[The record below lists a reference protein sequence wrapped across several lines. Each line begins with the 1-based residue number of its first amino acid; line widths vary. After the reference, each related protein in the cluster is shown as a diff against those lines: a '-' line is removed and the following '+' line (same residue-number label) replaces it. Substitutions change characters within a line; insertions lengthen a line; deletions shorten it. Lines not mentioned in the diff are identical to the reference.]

1 MFEPLHGRKL
11 MLCDVIY
18 QRPSKQSNF
27 KTDYITM
34 VYRDLITGEKNLF
47 TIKNP
52 TYVVYVLKE
61 QYRNFDADNP
71 RHSALLEQ
79 CDPHE
84 IRYNDRFRFIAE
96 QSNQMD
102 FLRTHRGSE
111 LRELYRYSYIFGA
124 DIPIEVYYRYLW
136 KRELDNDLPKRPTR
150 CFLDIEVD
158 TSEWEGADPVPKDG
172 ECPIN
177 AIAVVDVETMYC
189 CQFLLKEKNN
199 PQIDEFLERMAQGC
213 SQAAIDAAPDD
224 MKPGKN
230 NPLTP
235 REQFHKMFDEYY
247 HNPTWKVFMF
257 EDEVE
262 LIRQCFNYIH
272 SIKRDFCGIFN
283 MDFDIPYIE
292 HRLENLGVDPKS
304 IFCHPDFP
312 EQTYYYNRDSHQFD
326 FEKRRSF
333 CECSAYTHFMDV
345 MYLYVGSR
353 RSRGAVREINLNAIA
368 EHELG
373 DTKLDYSEVTS
384 IKWFSRT
391 DYILFILYGMKDSLL
406 LGALDNRTRDLET
419 FYNSCLTSLCQY
431 KDGLKQT
438 ISMRSDFYEGFL
450 EEYEILGHSCAPDED
465 EYTLSESDEDWG
477 DCYDDDDE
485 DGDKKYDGGFVATP
499 LNNAANGLNMY
510 GVPSRWMFG
519 LTADEDFSGM
529 YPTNMCAYNMF
540 AVCMYGKLY
549 IDNATNR
556 LHYSEDAGTEFSDD
570 VIGDNY
576 QHFAHKWLDIP
587 SFEELNDIVTSEM
600 GLRKVG

>member
-1 MFEPLHGRKL
+1 MFEPLHGRQL
-11 MLCDVIY
+11 MLCNVIY
-18 QRPSKQSNF
+18 QRPSKQSNY

-34 VYRDLITGEKNLF
+34 VYRDLITGKKELF

-52 TYVVYVLKE
+52 TYVVYVLRE

-71 RHSALLEQ
+71 RHSVPIEQ
-79 CDPHE
+79 CDPYE
-84 IRYNDRFRFIAE
+84 IPYNDRFRFIAE

-102 FLRTHRGSE
+102 FLRTHRGNE

-136 KRELDNDLPKRPTR
+136 SIEMGNDRQKRPDM

-158 TSEWEGADPVPKDG
+158 TIDWEGVDPVPQNG

-177 AIAVVDVETMYC
+177 AIAVVDAETWDCY
-189 CQFLLKEKNN
+189 QFLLKEKNN
-199 PQIDEFLERMAQGC
+199 PQIDEFLERMKQTDSPELLERYQTCEEYG
-213 SQAAIDAAPDD
+213 IH
-224 MKPGKN
+224 

-235 REQFHKMFDEYY
+235 RTQFHKMFDENY
-247 HNPTWKVFMF
+247 HTPTWKVFMF

-272 SIKRDFCGIFN
+272 TIKRDFCGIFN
-283 MDFDIPYIE
+283 MDFDMPYIFF
-292 HRLENLGVDPKS
+292 RLQNLGVDPKT

-312 EQTYYYNRDSHQFD
+312 EPSFYYNRDSHQFD
-326 FEKRRSF
+326 FERRRSY
-333 CECSAYTHFMDV
+333 CECTSYTYFIDTR
-345 MYLYVGSR
+345 YLYIGSR
-353 RSRGAVREINLNAIA
+353 RSRGAVRQTNLDSIA
-368 EHELG
+368 EKELG
-373 DTKLDYSEVTS
+373 EGKVEYSNVTS
-384 IKWFSRT
+384 MKNFSRT
-391 DYILFILYGMKDSLL
+391 DYLLFVLYGAKDSLL
-406 LGALDNRTRDLET
+406 LGALDERTRDIET
-419 FYNSCLTSLCQY
+419 FYNSCLNSYCQY

-438 ISMRSDFYEGFL
+438 VSMRSDFYVGFM
-450 EEYEILGHSCAPDED
+450 EEKEILGHSCGVDED

-499 LNNAANGLNMY
+499 LNNAANGLNLY
-510 GVPSRWMFG
+510 GTPSMWLFG
-519 LTADEDFSGM
+519 ITADEDFSGM
-529 YPTNMCAYNMF
+529 YPTNMCAYNIF

-549 IDNATNR
+549 IDNASHR

-587 SFEELNDIVTSEM
+587 DFDELNEIVTREL
-600 GLRKVG
+600 GIRKVG